1 MLTVTQVAERLN
13 LSKQCVYALIDSGEL
28 ASHRFGKRRGTIR
41 ISEADLNEYV
51 TASRQ
56 EMAEKPIR
64 RASRPRLKHISL
76 PPSGP
81 APRDD

>member
-13 LSKQCVYALIDSGEL
+13 LSKQSVYALVDSGDL
-28 ASHRFGKRRGTIR
+28 ASHRFGKRRGSIR
-41 ISEADLNEYV
+41 ISEADLEAYI

-56 EMAEKPIR
+56 EKVEKPIR
-64 RASRPRLKHISL
+64 RTSRPRLKHISL